1 MAIIDLTVVHFLQ
14 LQLRKVM
21 SEKREF
27 YGKVFIFDTMKN
39 KTGVK
44 KDEIDLLWHWYQSVG
59 NRVQVFIG
67 WIITEVWPPISTE
80 YDKTIGIM
88 ETDYTG
94 YDQHEINKK
103 NSWRLKILD

>member
-27 YGKVFIFDTMKN
+27 YGKVFIFDTVKN

-44 KDEIDLLWHWYQSVG
+44 KDEIDLL
-59 NRVQVFIG
+59 
-67 WIITEVWPPISTE
+67 
-80 YDKTIGIM
+80 
-88 ETDYTG
+88 
-94 YDQHEINKK
+94 
-103 NSWRLKILD
+103 